1 MDSFEKLKIL
11 GQASKYDMCGC
22 GRPNEDDYIKN
33 GIYRVHTP
41 DGICSIFKV
50 LLTNKCHR
58 DCAYCINR
66 FENDTERVSFTPD
79 ELARVFMS
87 VKRRHSIQGL
97 FLSSAIDK
105 NPDENM
111 ASLIDTARIL
121 RTRYSFKGH
130 IHMKV
135 MPGASAA
142 AIEEAAGVANRLSLN
157 VEVPSEKY
165 MGKLTRAK
173 RYGEILNGMS
183 EIKRLK
189 DKGVKVTQT
198 TQFIVGAAG
207 ESDREIADEA
217 FALKKDFGLARV
229 YFSAFRPVEGT
240 PMEGREA
247 TPLMREYR
255 LYQVDYL
262 YSQYGFTP
270 RDLCYEGDGNLP
282 IDKDPKYVYALNHP
296 ELYPVEI
303 NAADYESLILVP
315 GIGPISAKRIAGSRK
330 AQPYH
335 DAGEL
340 KGTGAVI
347 KRALP
352 FITINGS
359 SPVIQQRPEQL
370 SFL

>member
-1 MDSFEKLKIL
+1 MDSFEKLRIL

-41 DGICSIFKV
+41 NGICSVFKV

-79 ELARVFMS
+79 ELAKVFIE
-87 VKRRHSIQGL
+87 VKRKHSIQGL
-97 FLSSAIDK
+97 FLSSAIDR
-105 NPDENM
+105 NPDGNM
-111 ASLIDTARIL
+111 SSLIDTAKIL
-121 RTRYSFKGH
+121 RTRYNFKGY

-135 MPGASAA
+135 MPGSSAT
-142 AIEEAAGVANRLSLN
+142 AIEEASRVANRLSLN
-157 VEVPSEKY
+157 IEVPSEKY
-165 MGKLTRAK
+165 MGVLTRAK
-173 RYGEILNGMS
+173 RFNEIIEGMN

-189 DKGVKVTQT
+189 DKGVRVSQT

-207 ESDREIADEA
+207 ESDREIADKA
-217 FALKKDFGLARV
+217 YALKKDFGLARV

-240 PMEGREA
+240 PMEGREPI
-247 TPLMREYR
+247 PLMREYR

-270 RDLCYEGDGNLP
+270 QDLRYESDGNLP
-282 IDKDPKYVYALNHP
+282 IDKDPKYVFALNHP

-303 NAADYESLILVP
+303 NTADYERLILVP
-315 GIGPISAKRIAGSRK
+315 GIGPISAKRIAEKRV
-330 AQPYH
+330 AEPYH
-335 DAGEL
+335 SVDEL

-347 KRALP
+347 KRARP
-352 FITINGS
+352 FITINGK
-359 SPVIQQRPEQL
+359 SPVTQEPRQL
-370 SFL
+370 SFI